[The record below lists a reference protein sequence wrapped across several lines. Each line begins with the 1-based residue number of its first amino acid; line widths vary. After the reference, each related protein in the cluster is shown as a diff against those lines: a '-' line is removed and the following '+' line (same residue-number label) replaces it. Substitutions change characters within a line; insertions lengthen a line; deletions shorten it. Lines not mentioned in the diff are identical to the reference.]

1 MKRSDDLHRTV
12 AIAILVVSV
21 AACIYGA
28 YRGEVK
34 TVNRKS
40 TNICLECIG
49 IG

>member
-1 MKRSDDLHRTV
+1 MKGSNVIHRTV
-12 AIAILVVSV
+12 AVVLLLVSI